1 MNNFLVTGCA
11 GFIGSHMVDILME
24 NNHNVVGV
32 DKFTYASNTDN
43 FKHHLKNG
51 YMVSDT
57 FKMYPFDI
65 CDHKDIEHIF
75 NHNDIDCIINFAAET
90 HVDNS
95 IKGSHEF
102 ITSNVQGVKTLLDVA
117 RNHNLPFCQIST
129 DEVYGSI
136 LEGSFSEDSKLNP
149 QNYYSATKAAAEHL
163 VKASNNTFGLEYLM
177 VRMSNN
183 YGPRQHTEKFL
194 PTIINSIKN
203 NKKIPLYGNGEN
215 VRDWLFVKDSVRI
228 IYNLI
233 INAPRNETYNVT
245 LNDERKNID
254 VIKTVLEN
262 FDLDFNDSV
271 EFVED
276 RLGHDFRY
284 SINNNKIQD
293 FIDFKPTSFEE
304 GVKQTI
310 AFVQEQK

>member
-11 GFIGSHMVDILME
+11 GFIGSHMVDVLRE
-24 NNHNVVGV
+24 NNHNVLGI
-32 DKFTYASNTDN
+32 DNLTYAAKMENIE
-43 FKHHLKNG
+43 HHLENG
-51 YMVSDT
+51 IMACDE
-57 FKMYPFDI
+57 FKLYPFDI
-65 CDHKDIEHIF
+65 SIKTNMEHVF
-75 NHNDIDCIINFAAET
+75 NNNDIDCIINFAAET

-95 IKGSHEF
+95 IKGSDIF
-102 ITSNVQGVKTLLDVA
+102 ITSNVQGVKTLLDIA
-117 RNHNLPFCQIST
+117 RNHKIPFFQIST

-136 LEGSFSEDSKLNP
+136 LEGSFSEESKLNP

-163 VKASNNTFGLEYLM
+163 VTAYNNTFDLEYLM

-194 PTIINSIKN
+194 PTIIESIKN

-215 VRDWLFVKDSVRI
+215 IRDWIYVKDSVRI

-293 FIDFKPTSFEE
+293 FIDFEPTPFEE
-304 GVKQTI
+304 GVIPSI
-310 AFVQEQK
+310 AFLKEQT

>member
-1 MNNFLVTGCA
+1 
-11 GFIGSHMVDILME
+11 
-24 NNHNVVGV
+24 
-32 DKFTYASNTDN
+32 
-43 FKHHLKNG
+43 
-51 YMVSDT
+51 
-57 FKMYPFDI
+57 
-65 CDHKDIEHIF
+65 
-75 NHNDIDCIINFAAET
+75 
-90 HVDNS
+90 
-95 IKGSHEF
+95 
-102 ITSNVQGVKTLLDVA
+102 
-117 RNHNLPFCQIST
+117 
-129 DEVYGSI
+129 
-136 LEGSFSEDSKLNP
+136 
-149 QNYYSATKAAAEHL
+149 
-163 VKASNNTFGLEYLM
+163 M

-183 YGPRQHTEKFL
+183 YGPRQHREKFL
-194 PTIINSIKN
+194 PTIIESIKN

-215 VRDWLFVKDSVRI
+215 IRDWIYVKDSVRI

-293 FIDFKPTSFEE
+293 FIDFEPTPFEE

-310 AFVQEQK
+310 AFLKEQT

>member
-1 MNNFLVTGCA
+1 MKMNNFLVTGCA
-11 GFIGSHMVDILME
+11 GFIGSHMVDVLRE
-24 NNHNVVGV
+24 NNHNVLGI
-32 DKFTYASNTDN
+32 DNLTYAAKMENIE
-43 FKHHLKNG
+43 HHLENG
-51 YMVSDT
+51 IMACDE
-57 FKMYPFDI
+57 FKIYPFDI
-65 CDHKDIEHIF
+65 SIKTNMEHVF
-75 NHNDIDCIINFAAET
+75 NYNDIDCIINFAAET

-95 IKGSHEF
+95 IKGSDIF
-102 ITSNVQGVKTLLDVA
+102 ITSNVQGVKTLLDIA
-117 RNHNLPFCQIST
+117 RNHKIPFFQIST

-136 LEGSFSEDSKLNP
+136 LEGSFSEESKLTP

-163 VKASNNTFGLEYLM
+163 VTAYNNTFDLEYLM

-183 YGPRQHTEKFL
+183 YGPRQHKEKFL
-194 PTIINSIKN
+194 PTIIESIKN

-215 VRDWLFVKDSVRI
+215 IRDWIYVKDSVRI

-310 AFVQEQK
+310 AFCQD

>member
-11 GFIGSHMVDILME
+11 GFIGSHMVDVLRE
-24 NNHNVVGV
+24 NNHNVLGI
-32 DKFTYASNTDN
+32 DNLTYAAKMENIE
-43 FKHHLKNG
+43 HHLENG
-51 YMVSDT
+51 IMACDE
-57 FKMYPFDI
+57 FKIYPFDI
-65 CDHKDIEHIF
+65 SIKTNMEHVF
-75 NHNDIDCIINFAAET
+75 NYNDIDCIINFAAET

-95 IKGSHEF
+95 IKGSDIF
-102 ITSNVQGVKTLLDVA
+102 ITSNVQGVKTLLDIA
-117 RNHNLPFCQIST
+117 RNHKIPFFQIST

-136 LEGSFSEDSKLNP
+136 LEGSFSEESKLNP

-163 VKASNNTFGLEYLM
+163 VTAYNNTFDLEYLM

-194 PTIINSIKN
+194 PTIIESIKN

-215 VRDWLFVKDSVRI
+215 IRDWIYVKDSVRI

-293 FIDFKPTSFEE
+293 FIDFEPTPFEE

-310 AFVQEQK
+310 AFLKEQT

>member
-11 GFIGSHMVDILME
+11 GFIGSHMVDILIE

-32 DKFTYASNTDN
+32 DNLTYAGEMGNV
-43 FKHHLKNG
+43 KHHLVNG
-51 YMVSDT
+51 VMANDK
-57 FKMYPFDI
+57 FKVYPFNI
-65 CDHKDIEHIF
+65 SHNTNIEQIF
-75 NHNDIDCIINFAAET
+75 QYNDIDCIINFAAET

-95 IKGSHEF
+95 IKGSDVF
-102 ITSNVQGVKTLLDVA
+102 ITSNIQGVKTLLDVA
-117 RNHNLPFCQIST
+117 KNHSVPFIQIST

-136 LEGSFSEDSKLNP
+136 LEGSFSEESKLNP

-163 VKASNNTFGLEYLM
+163 VTAYNNTFDLEYLM

-183 YGPRQHTEKFL
+183 YGPRQHKEKFL
-194 PTIINSIKN
+194 PTIIESIKN

-215 VRDWLFVKDSVRI
+215 IRDWIYVKDSVRI

-233 INAPRNETYNVT
+233 INAPRNETHNVT

-254 VIKTVLEN
+254 VIKTVLED

-293 FIDFKPTSFEE
+293 FIDFEPTPFEE

-310 AFVQEQK
+310 LFLEEPN